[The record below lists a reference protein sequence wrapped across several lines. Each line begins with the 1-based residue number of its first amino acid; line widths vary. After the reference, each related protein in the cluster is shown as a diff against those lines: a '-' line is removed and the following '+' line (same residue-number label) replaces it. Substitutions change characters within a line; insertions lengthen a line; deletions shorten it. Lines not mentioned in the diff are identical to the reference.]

1 MTQKETLDI
10 LKTGAN
16 VFLTGEPGSGKTHTV
31 NSYIRYLKETK
42 IKVAVTASTGIAAT
56 HIGGVTIHSWSGIGI
71 KKYLSEFDVDRI
83 VSTEYLAKRIAKVAV
98 LIIDEISMLDGGV
111 LASVDKVCRA
121 VKRCHEP
128 FGGMQVVLVG
138 DFFQL
143 PPVSRADE
151 EPAQFAFASPA
162 WVSLQLLVCYLSEQ
176 YRQEDQ
182 HFLQILKSLR
192 RAVITHE
199 HRARLD
205 ERCVQPTATLKNDIT
220 RLYSHNADVDRINE
234 ERLEH
239 IYGPAKS
246 FHMKEKGKPA
256 LIQQL
261 KRGCLS
267 PEQLVLKEGAV
278 VMFTKNSLKGKFV
291 NGTLG
296 AVTGWQEHTKFP
308 IITTKSGRL
317 IETEPMEWTIED
329 NGRMLARIEQIP
341 LRLAW
346 AMTVHKSQGA
356 SLDAA
361 VVDLRRAFEAGQGYV
376 ALSRVR
382 TLKGLFL
389 VGYNEQALQVHAEV
403 LDQDII
409 FRGMSD
415 EAVRVFG
422 KLEAVE
428 LEDMH
433 RNFIQVVGGR
443 VSSKTNLSTSSQ
455 GASPAKLHRGASK
468 VYSVTTLREQYPNA
482 YRPWQTQEDDL
493 LTISWRRGEK
503 TINLAELLGR
513 QPGAIRS
520 RLRKLGLVKA

>member
-31 NSYIRYLKETK
+31 NSYIRYLREAK
-42 IKVAVTASTGIAAT
+42 IKMAVTASTGIAAT

-71 KKYLSEFDVDRI
+71 KKHLSEFDIDRI
-83 VSTEYLAKRIAKVAV
+83 ASTEYLARRIAKVAV

-111 LASVDKVCRA
+111 LASVDRVCQA
-121 VKRCHEP
+121 VKQSNEP

-143 PPVSRADE
+143 PPVSGVDE
-151 EPAQFAFASPA
+151 DPAQFAFASQA
-162 WVSLQLLVCYLSEQ
+162 WANLQSLVCYLSEQ
-176 YRQEDQ
+176 HRQEDQ
-182 HFLQILKSLR
+182 QFLHILTSLR
-192 RAVITHE
+192 KAAVTNE
-199 HRARLD
+199 HRAWLN
-205 ERCVQPTATLKNDIT
+205 ERCVQPAAPLTNGMT

-234 ERLEH
+234 EQLNH
-239 IYGPAKS
+239 ITAPAKS
-246 FHMKEKGKPA
+246 FYMSEKGKPA

-267 PEQLVLKEGAV
+267 PEQLMLKEGAV
-278 VMFTKNSLKGKFV
+278 VMFTKNSPKGKFV
-291 NGTLG
+291 NGTMG
-296 AVTGWQEHTKFP
+296 VVTGWHKHTKFP
-308 IITTKSGRL
+308 IITTNSGRQ

-329 NGRMLARIEQIP
+329 NGRMLARVEQIP

-346 AMTVHKSQGA
+346 AMTVHKSQGM

-389 VGYNEQALQVHAEV
+389 VGYNEQALQVRPEV

-415 EAVRVFG
+415 ETVRAFG
-422 KLEAVE
+422 KLETVE

-433 RNFIQVVGGR
+433 RNFVRVAGGR
-443 VSSKTNLSTSSQ
+443 MPSKMDSSVSGEEISK
-455 GASPAKLHRGASK
+455 K
-468 VYSVTTLREQYPNA
+468 YSVVTLREQYPNA
-482 YRPWQTQEDDL
+482 YRPWQAQEDDL
-493 LTISWRRGEK
+493 LTVSWHNGEK
-503 TINLAELLGR
+503 TISLAGKLGR

-520 RLRKLGLVKA
+520 RLRKLGLVKV